1 MTSLSVEEMTYI
13 YETLHE
19 RRATGI
25 NSNKEDRLC
34 NKVML
39 SIEKEIL
46 KEKEEDND

>member
-1 MTSLSVEEMTYI
+1 MISLNVEEMTYV

-19 RRATGI
+19 RRAAGI

-34 NKVML
+34 KKVML
-39 SIEKEIL
+39 LIEKEIL